1 MGLPQIWAHL
11 VGSERG
17 EWLPLGRRSSS
28 AIDQPFDRR
37 EYPALAQAMDDWLD
51 GSALSKRRQRRRL
64 RRSSQPP

>member
-17 EWLPLGRRSSS
+17 EWFPFARRSSS
-28 AIDQPFDRR
+28 TAGEPFDRR

-51 GSALSKRRQRRRL
+51 GSALSKHRRRRRL
-64 RRSSQPP
+64 RRSS